1 VSVLAW
7 LDVSLLLVLSL
18 HDAAVFDA
26 HPVPITGRALRAS
39 DWNELEL
46 SCRFLAQ
53 GRYTAPENP
62 IEEPVATGATVRVI
76 VDSMPQVILI

>member
-1 VSVLAW
+1 MSVLAW

-62 IEEPVATGATVRVI
+62 IEEPVATGVI
-76 VDSMPQVILI
+76 VDSMPQVMPM